1 MPART
6 FAKAL
11 SSLSVW
17 QLEAPTLAGMR
28 RCARWSPELL
38 SECDCLPDRP
48 SSLIPLFSPSRRRLQ
63 PDPAHVPLA
72 SRSCPARV
80 PLMSRSC
87 PARVPLVSR
96 SCPGR
101 RSCRAEQSLGCTG
114 QTIRFITSKHL
125 TMLMNFSY
133 ASVYKRADS
142 ASRVRALRVGGGL
155 LGCLVCTVR

>member
-80 PLMSRSC
+80 PLMSR
-87 PARVPLVSR
+87 RVPLVSR
-96 SCPGR
+96 SCPARVPVGHDPLVFPVMS
-101 RSCRAEQSLGCTG
+101 RS
-114 QTIRFITSKHL
+114 TSSNHIVWSEALSKV
-125 TMLMNFSY
+125 Y
-133 ASVYKRADS
+133 ARPVD
-142 ASRVRALRVGGGL
+142 V
-155 LGCLVCTVR
+155 